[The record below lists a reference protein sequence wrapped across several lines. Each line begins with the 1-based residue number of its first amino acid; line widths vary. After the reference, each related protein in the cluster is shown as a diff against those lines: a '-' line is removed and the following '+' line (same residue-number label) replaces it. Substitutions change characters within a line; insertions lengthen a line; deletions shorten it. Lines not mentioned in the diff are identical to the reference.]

1 MMIHDRFSRRLWF
14 PVPIAIIAVVS
25 FTVAAL
31 PAYARAGAAAPKW
44 HFQWRPNWI
53 PGDPGP
59 EPAAFLFSPA
69 ALSPAALSPA
79 TGALP
84 PATPGLFIAIDP
96 VTHKPVM
103 PSLEQ
108 RKAWAADAARA
119 AALQAPLAPGAF
131 LPVERLPGG
140 GEIVQLNG
148 RFQAYEVARRD
159 ASGHITTDCV
169 SDLDAAKKL
178 VARPAPT
185 KPAQPSQATKAT
197 QAKREER

>member
-1 MMIHDRFSRRLWF
+1 MTLDSFARRSWLT
-14 PVPIAIIAVVS
+14 VPIAIIAVAA
-25 FTVAAL
+25 FAL
-31 PAYARAGAAAPKW
+31 PAYARAGAPAPKW

-53 PGDPGP
+53 PGDPGV
-59 EPAAFLFSPA
+59 EPAAFSFPAAAFLPATTLRSASPA
-69 ALSPAALSPA
+69 
-79 TGALP
+79 
-84 PATPGLFIAIDP
+84 ATPGLFIAIDP

-140 GEIVQLNG
+140 GEMVQLNG

-159 ASGHITTDCV
+159 ANGHFTTDCV

-178 VARPAPT
+178 IAQPSPA
-185 KPAQPSQATKAT
+185 KPAQPT
-197 QAKREER
+197 QVKRVER